1 MRGVQAAAR
10 ALGPEPSGLCLGK
23 EHGGGRVTSGR
34 GQGSRGPGPGPS
46 SLVLAVRSHPGAPGP
61 EPWRQPGSCAPVL
74 PCGGSQW
81 KGAPLP
87 DPAGP
92 GRCSGPGLP
101 SVGDPP
107 SPSPAGGAASGLLS
121 HQWAHKPASPDRA
134 PGSCQ
139 ALLASAFQPHPWG
152 PSCADRQAWEG
163 LGLRAATWD
172 RMAVKWDD
180 PGQDVVVPSPS
191 ACPPPPDRP

>member
-74 PCGGSQW
+74 PCGGSRW

-107 SPSPAGGAASGLLS
+107 SPSPAGGAASGPPQPPLGSQTCL
-121 HQWAHKPASPDRA
+121 PRPGPGVLPGA
-134 PGSCQ
+134 PGLCF
-139 ALLASAFQPHPWG
+139 SAPPVGAQL
-152 PSCADRQAWEG
+152 CRQTG
-163 LGLRAATWD
+163 LGGAGAPGHH
-172 RMAVKWDD
+172 V
-180 PGQDVVVPSPS
+180 GQDGCEVG
-191 ACPPPPDRP
+191 